1 MTLEEMVIADNK
13 ALKKAGDD
21 LAIAA
26 QRVLAEYDGVHRLRL
41 AIANWNKAIAD
52 EGSRG
57 DRHSEE

>member
-13 ALKKAGDD
+13 ALKKAGDH

-26 QRVLAEYDGVHRLRL
+26 QLAEYDGVHRLRL